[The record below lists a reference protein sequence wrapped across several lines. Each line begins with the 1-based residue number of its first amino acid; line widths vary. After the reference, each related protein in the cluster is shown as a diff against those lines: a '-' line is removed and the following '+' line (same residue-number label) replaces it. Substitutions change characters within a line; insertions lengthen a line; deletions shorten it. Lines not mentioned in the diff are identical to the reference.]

1 MKRMTGPELLGLYK
15 RGHALQAP
23 QHSLWDEIAEYM
35 LPAKLGMVSPRQD
48 GSKRTGKLNDGTA
61 PQALDD
67 LAHFIG
73 AAMTPAASPWLR
85 HQFRQPELRE
95 IDAYQEWLEECTRIQ
110 LAEIARSNF
119 YSAIAEVYTDTPA
132 FGNGALQCDK
142 REDQRGVFAGLHWEA
157 IWLKELVWLPNQYGE
172 VDTTFRCYERTA
184 LQWVQMFGEA
194 AGEKVNK
201 LAADKPEQACKFLHA
216 VFPRHLEDVDWAGVG
231 QGVADGSRMPY
242 ASVWVGCEDKTIA
255 REGGY
260 MELPRHVVK
269 WKSQSGSIYGTGP
282 GHLALPDV
290 RTVNEAQRLELAAW
304 GKAIERPMK
313 TTPNNLVN
321 GILDTA
327 ENGLTICRDPNALQP
342 LYDATDFNL
351 TAVKVDALRA
361 SILRTF
367 YADLIRE
374 PGQPTGQQ
382 TAYEV
387 ARRIERAQ
395 RILGEA
401 VAPQFGLLKWA
412 AERSFRIL
420 FRHGAFPAPPQGLLE
435 ASPQI
440 DVRFTSPL
448 QQVQES
454 HGVDSL
460 ALFLGDVSQ
469 LAQLDPAVLDHV
481 DFDGVLKTIAERRG
495 VPASALR
502 GKTEVDELRSER
514 AEAQALAQE
523 KQDAAAGAA
532 AAKDLGAGVGQ
543 EQALRMIQ
551 GGQRG

>member
-1 MKRMTGPELLGLYK
+1 MKRMTGPELLALYK

-35 LPAKLGMVSPRQD
+35 LPARLGMVSPRQD
-48 GSKRTGKLNDGTA
+48 GDKRTGRINDGTG

-67 LAHFIG
+67 LSHFLG
-73 AAMTPAASPWLR
+73 SHMTPASAPWLR
-85 HQFRQPELRE
+85 YQFRQPELRE
-95 IDAYQEWLEECTRIQ
+95 VDAYQEWIEESARVQ

-119 YSAIAEVYTDTPA
+119 YGAIAEVYTDTPA
-132 FGNGALQCDK
+132 FGNGALQCDERK
-142 REDQRGVFAGLHWEA
+142 DQRGRFAGLHWEA
-157 IWLKELVWLPNQYGE
+157 LWIKELVWLPNQYGE
-172 VDTTFRCYERTA
+172 VDTTFRCYERSA
-184 LQWVQMFGEA
+184 LQWAQMFGEA
-194 AGEKVNK
+194 AGPKVNK
-201 LAADKPEQACKFLHA
+201 LAADKPEHVCRFLHA
-216 VFPRHLEDVDWAGVG
+216 VFPRDAGDVDWAGAD
-231 QGVADGSRMPY
+231 QGTADGKRMPY
-242 ASVWVGCEDKTIA
+242 ASVWVSCEDKAIA

-260 MELPRHVVK
+260 LELPRQVVK
-269 WKSQSGSIYGTGP
+269 WKSQAGSIYGTGP

-304 GKAIERPMK
+304 AKAIERPMK

-321 GILDTA
+321 GILDTS
-327 ENGLTICRDPNALQP
+327 ENGLTLCRDPNALQP
-342 LYDATDFNL
+342 LYDATDFQL

-374 PGQPTGQQ
+374 PGQQTGQQ
-382 TAYEV
+382 TAFEV
-387 ARRIERAQ
+387 AKRTERAQ

-420 FRHGAFPAPPQGLLE
+420 FRNGAFPPPPDGLLE

-448 QQVQES
+448 QQAQES
-454 HGVDSL
+454 QGVESL
-460 ALFLGDVSQ
+460 ALFLGDVAQ
-469 LAQLDPAVLDHV
+469 LAQIDQAVLDHV
-481 DFDGVLKTIAERRG
+481 DVDGMLKALADRRSI
-495 VPASALR
+495 PASVLR
-502 GKTEVDELRSER
+502 GGMEVAELRASRE
-514 AEAQALAQE
+514 EAQAKAQAQE
-523 KQDAAAGAA
+523 DAARAA
-532 AAKDLGAGVGQ
+532 ATSKDLAAGVGQ